1 MEAIAS
7 DQVPKDDAQTETA
20 SLVPPSLSLFDEW
33 LLRLPT
39 CINRDFIDKAAT
51 EFCLQLNTKGNRKKL
66 VKALLGVNRN
76 RLDLL
81 PFYSRLVATLN
92 PCLPDVGPELVESV
106 VKEMKWLVGWTM
118 AVDV

>member
-7 DQVPKDDAQTETA
+7 DQVTKDDTPIETTSTA
-20 SLVPPSLSLFDEW
+20 SPTLSLFDEW

-51 EFCLQLNTKGNRKKL
+51 EFCMQLNTKGNRKKL

-81 PFYSRLVATLN
+81 PFYARLVATLN
-92 PCLPDVGPELVESV
+92 PCLPDIGPDLVEAV
-106 VKEMKWLVGWTM
+106 VKEMKWLVC
-118 AVDV
+118 